1 MCFLVGEGEG
11 VGIENPDLDRPYQ
24 SLRVIELSVI
34 EVESLLSSQLRLS
47 GFFSLS
53 DATSSYDIG
62 FILPKLL
69 TGIHTHIHTFLREVT
84 YLWTD
89 FPEHFIKMQSVV
101 V

>member
-11 VGIENPDLDRPYQ
+11 VGFENPDLDRPYQ

-34 EVESLLSSQLRLS
+34 EVESLLSFQLRLS

-62 FILPKLL
+62 SILLKLL
-69 TGIHTHIHTFLREVT
+69 TGIHTHTHTHL
-84 YLWTD
+84 
-89 FPEHFIKMQSVV
+89 PA
-101 V
+101 